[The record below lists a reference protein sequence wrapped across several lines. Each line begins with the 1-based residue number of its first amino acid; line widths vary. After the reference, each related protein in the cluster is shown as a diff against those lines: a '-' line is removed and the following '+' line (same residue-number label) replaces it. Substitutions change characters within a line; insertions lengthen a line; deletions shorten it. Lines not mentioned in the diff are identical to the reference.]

1 MKKISIILILLL
13 SANLYSQQKFTI
25 SGYVQEESSGEN
37 LIGVT
42 IYDSKNRQGTS
53 TNQYGFYSLTLDKG
67 EYEINYSF
75 IGMKTISKKIN
86 LNNLEIF
93 KNFITLTTF
102 PGKIWLSIH
111 FQAFKLWVKKV
122 NLYNVPKEQKVKHS
136 KAKII
141 D

>member
-1 MKKISIILILLL
+1 MKKISIIFIFLL
-13 SANLYSQQKFTI
+13 STNVYSQKKFTI

-86 LNNLEIF
+86 LNKDYRINISLKDEM
-93 KNFITLTTF
+93 
-102 PGKIWLSIH
+102 
-111 FQAFKLWVKKV
+111 
-122 NLYNVPKEQKVKHS
+122 
-136 KAKII
+136 
-141 D
+141 